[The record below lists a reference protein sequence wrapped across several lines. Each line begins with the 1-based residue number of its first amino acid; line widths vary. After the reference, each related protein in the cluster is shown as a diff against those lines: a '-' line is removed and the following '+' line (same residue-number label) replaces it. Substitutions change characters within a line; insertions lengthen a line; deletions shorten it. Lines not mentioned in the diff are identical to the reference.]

1 MIESKTYPRDS
12 LKKVDDL
19 ILIEKLNQD
28 VSLALSKIQFVRI
41 PYNSHYMYDDGLCLY
56 SDENGYYEILYLEHG
71 EKQIQYMGK
80 KTEDVVY
87 CIVRR
92 TIVSYAISEYEPN
105 KNRSSSVRIKKTD
118 WSLIN
123 AFISHCYE
131 YIFPNE
137 KPPVLPKDLLQV
149 MGSVAL

>member
-56 SDENGYYEILYLEHG
+56 SD
-71 EKQIQYMGK
+71 
-80 KTEDVVY
+80 
-87 CIVRR
+87 
-92 TIVSYAISEYEPN
+92 
-105 KNRSSSVRIKKTD
+105 
-118 WSLIN
+118 
-123 AFISHCYE
+123 
-131 YIFPNE
+131 
-137 KPPVLPKDLLQV
+137 PKIRN
-149 MGSVAL
+149 